1 MFATLENALTVA
13 TQAYWFSTK
22 AINNLSNGSSIINS
36 DRMFA
41 HLQTLICTDIYSLA
55 TTGLFLLRMVIVVTG
70 LLGGDGGKDGFIL
83 YVTDHVCFRLDYAE
97 PARQVNLQ
105 SAKLFI

>member
-1 MFATLENALTVA
+1 
-13 TQAYWFSTK
+13 
-22 AINNLSNGSSIINS
+22 
-36 DRMFA
+36 MFA

-70 LLGGDGGKDGFIL
+70 LLGGDGGKDGLIL
-83 YVTDHVCFRLDYAE
+83 YVTDNICFRLDYAV

-105 SAKLFI
+105 SAKQSYLYDFD